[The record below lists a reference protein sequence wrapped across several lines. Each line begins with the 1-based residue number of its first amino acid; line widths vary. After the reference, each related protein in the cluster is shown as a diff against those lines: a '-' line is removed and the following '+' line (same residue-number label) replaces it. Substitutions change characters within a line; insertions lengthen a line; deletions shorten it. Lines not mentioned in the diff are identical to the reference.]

1 MDILGYFFALLIG
14 VSLGIIG
21 GGGSILSVPVLV
33 YLFQFNEK
41 IATAYSLFVVG
52 IGALIG
58 GIQKHFQKN
67 VNWKIAII
75 FGIPSIAGVWIVRH
89 YIVPFLPDILFS
101 IGSLEI
107 SRRMFTLGLFAI
119 LMFPAA
125 WSMLKKE
132 ISTISTRENVN
143 YNYAL
148 ILSEGLLVGSIT
160 GFVGAGGGFLIIP
173 ALVVLAKLDMKMAVG
188 TSLIIIAIKSLLGFF
203 LGDALTMQ
211 VDWGFLSIFSSFT
224 LIGIF
229 IGSYLGKFINGAKLK
244 KGFGYFIIFMA
255 LFIFYMEFFTK

>member
-1 MDILGYFFALLIG
+1 MEELGYFFALLIG
-14 VSLGIIG
+14 VSLGLIG

-52 IGALIG
+52 IGALVG
-58 GIQKHFQKN
+58 GIQKHFQET
-67 VNWKIAII
+67 VDWKTAIV
-75 FGIPSIAGVWIVRH
+75 FGIPSIIGVWIVRH
-89 YIVPFLPDILFS
+89 YIVPLLPEVLFS
-101 IGSLEI
+101 MGSFEI
-107 SRRMFTLGLFAI
+107 SRRMFTLGLFAL

-125 WSMLKKE
+125 WSMLKKDKPKILTNE
-132 ISTISTRENVN
+132 KVS

-148 ILSEGLLVGSIT
+148 ILLEGLLVGAIT

-211 VDWGFLSIFSSFT
+211 VDWDFLSFFSLFT
-224 LIGIF
+224 FVGIF
-229 IGSYLGKFINGAKLK
+229 IGGYLAKFINGAKLK
-244 KGFGYFIIFMA
+244 KGFGYFIIIMA
-255 LFIFYMEFFTK
+255 LFIFYMEFFIK